1 MKNILK
7 FFLVILFI
15 GCVISCSSEQQSVTE
30 EINNSKAIV
39 SEITHVTNF
48 EGTGVDFTLT
58 PEIGKKSDN
67 NEYVYKLETVYP
79 SSKGSIQTNLI
90 QKFNED
96 GSYTITH
103 SDGSYILATLYYNA
117 DKQLVNIG
125 FDEKQTKSFRGW
137 YNCVNNRY
145 QELKRMID
153 GDIGNEFACFVMIF
167 GCQVLSAMAA
177 VEHC

>member
-15 GCVISCSSEQQSVTE
+15 GCITSCSSEQQPVTE

-58 PEIGKKSDN
+58 PEIGKKSN
-67 NEYVYKLETVYP
+67 NDEYVYKLETVYP
-79 SSKGSIQTNLI
+79 SSKESIQTNLI

-103 SDGSYILATLYYNA
+103 SDGSYTLATLYYNV
-117 DKQLVNIG
+117 DKQLINIE
-125 FDEKQTKSFRGW
+125 FDGKQTKSLASW
-137 YNCVNNRY
+137 YGCVNRRY

-153 GDIGNEFACFVMIF
+153 GDIGNEFACMIMIF
-167 GCQVLSAMAA
+167 GCQVLSAMSA